1 MIGKVRPLR
10 RLALVVGLSACV
22 MALSLVQDASAQ
34 RRMGGARPQAHV
46 SRQGPARSGSFD
58 SNRQRGAVRRDERP
72 APDRSPRVDPADRR
86 DGAPDRRDA
95 PGGLA
100 GERGRVGEGRQ
111 IDDRGRD
118 DRYDDRPHENIDRER
133 VEERRDDRR
142 DYYDDRRDYYDERRA
157 FVRGA
162 RYSAVWWTS
171 NSCVNAVVVK
181 VDGYTYYQCNSAW
194 FSRTYYGGEVTY
206 TVTDAPAGY

>member
-1 MIGKVRPLR
+1 MIGKIRPLR

-22 MALSLVQDASAQ
+22 VALSVIQDAWAG

-46 SRQGPARSGSFD
+46 SRQGPARSGSFH
-58 SNRQRGAVRRDERP
+58 SNRQRDAVRRDQRP
-72 APDRSPRVDPADRR
+72 APDRSARVDPADRR
-86 DGAPDRRDA
+86 DR
-95 PGGLA
+95 PGGRA
-100 GERGRVGEGRQ
+100 GEQGRTAAGRQ
-111 IDDRGRD
+111 IDDRGRG

-142 DYYDDRRDYYDERRA
+142 DYYDDRRDFA
-157 FVRGA
+157 RGA
-162 RYSAVWWTS
+162 RYSAVWWSS
-171 NSCVNAVVVK
+171 NSCVDTVVVT
-181 VDGYTYYQCNSAW
+181 VDGYTYYECNGAW